1 MLPGFL
7 HFSPTN
13 KDRPEHR
20 GEFIAKCAAMLR
32 RSVSFT
38 IVEDVTTPSANL
50 YGDLIALFGQMDP
63 SSAER
68 WQVERARNLKEKQPE
83 PTDKIR

>member
-32 RSVSFT
+32 SSVSFT
-38 IVEDVTTPSANL
+38 IVEDVTTPSATCMA
-50 YGDLIALFGQMDP
+50 I
-63 SSAER
+63 SSRCSAKWTR
-68 WQVERARNLKEKQPE
+68 PRQKGGR
-83 PTDKIR
+83 